1 MIDHMIRLLVV
12 DDHTVV
18 RKGLCSLL
26 TSRYNIEVV
35 GEAADGQEAIQQAR
49 DLLPDVIL
57 MDLVMPRKSGLEA
70 ILEIREENP
79 AARILILT
87 SFGDEA
93 HVSTALRAGAQ
104 GYVLKDSSPDQL
116 INAIHSVFLGN
127 LLLPVDMARKVLPE
141 FKAPLDPE
149 VLNPQLT
156 EREKDVLREIANG
169 SSNQEIAQA
178 LSIST
183 TTVRSHISSLFR
195 KLDVTNRTQAALF
208 AVEIGLGGEDTTG

>member
-1 MIDHMIRLLVV
+1 MIRLLVV

-35 GEAADGQEAIQQAR
+35 GEAADGQEAIQQDR
-49 DLLPDVIL
+49 DLHPDVIL

-70 ILEIREENP
+70 ILEIRKENP

-87 SFGDEA
+87 SFGEEA
-93 HVSTALRAGAQ
+93 YVSTALRAGAQ

-141 FKAPLDPE
+141 FKAPLDPQL
-149 VLNPQLT
+149 LNPQLT
-156 EREKDVLREIANG
+156 ERERDVLREIANG

-208 AVEIGLGGEDTTG
+208 AVDIGLGSEDTTG

>member
-1 MIDHMIRLLVV
+1 MIDQMIRLLVV

-49 DLLPDVIL
+49 DLNPDVIL

-127 LLLPVDMARKVLPE
+127 LLLPIDMARKVLPE

-149 VLNPQLT
+149 LLNPQLT

-169 SSNQEIAQA
+169 SSNQEIARA

-208 AVEIGLGGEDTTG
+208 AVEIGLGNEDITG

>member
-1 MIDHMIRLLVV
+1 MIDQMIRLLVV

-49 DLLPDVIL
+49 NLQPDVIL

-70 ILEIREENP
+70 ILEIREDNP

-93 HVSTALRAGAQ
+93 HISTALRAGAQ

-116 INAIHSVFLGN
+116 IVAIHSVYLGN
-127 LLLPVDMARKVLPE
+127 LILPVDMARKVLPE
-141 FKAPLDPE
+141 FKVPLDPKL
-149 VLNPQLT
+149 LNPQLT
-156 EREKDVLREIANG
+156 EREKDVLREIASG

-195 KLDVTNRTQAALF
+195 KLDVSNRTQAALF
-208 AVEIGLGGEDTTG
+208 AVEIGLGSEDTTA